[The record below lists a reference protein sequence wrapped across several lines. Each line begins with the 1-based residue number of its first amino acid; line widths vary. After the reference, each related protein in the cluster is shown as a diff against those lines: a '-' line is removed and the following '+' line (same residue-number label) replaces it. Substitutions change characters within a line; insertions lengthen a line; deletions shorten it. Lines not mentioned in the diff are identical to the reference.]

1 MTTAW
6 LSQQRLSELVARFSR
21 ARIAV
26 VGDFFLDKYLDVDP
40 LLQEHSVETGR
51 TAHQVVRIRTSP
63 GCAGTILC
71 NLASLGAGTLYA
83 VGLRGDDG
91 EGYQLE
97 KDLGK
102 LGCHSEHLHVE
113 KDGYTPTYLKP
124 RNLRDPSLAGEHDR
138 YDTKRRVAT
147 PDAAAER
154 IVQSLDVLLPKV
166 DAVMIMDQV
175 EEANR
180 GVVTDRVRE
189 ALNERAVSHA
199 GVHFVAD
206 SRRRIRQFRRMTIKP
221 NQFETVGHD
230 LPRPE
235 DEVDGTALRNA
246 AERLRREVE
255 GPVVVSCGRRGMLV
269 LDHQWTQVPG
279 VQLEGAIDSTGAGD
293 SASAGLLMSLCAGSE
308 LAEAAVVANLAA
320 SITIQQLATTGVA
333 RPDEL
338 ADRLALWQQ
347 QQGNSPQ
354 EGVP

>member
-1 MTTAW
+1 MNTAR
-6 LSQQRLSELVARFSR
+6 LPQQRLSELVARFSR

-63 GCAGTILC
+63 GCAGTIMC

-102 LGCHSEHLHVE
+102 LGCNSEHLHVE
-113 KDGYTPTYLKP
+113 SGWYTPTYLKP

-138 YDTKRRVAT
+138 YDTKSRVAT
-147 PDAAAER
+147 PAAASER
-154 IVQSLDVLLPKV
+154 IVDSLDVLLPHV
-166 DAVMIMDQV
+166 DAVMVMDQV
-175 EEANR
+175 EETNR

-189 ALNERAVSHA
+189 ALNKCAASQA

-206 SRRRIRQFRRMTIKP
+206 SRRRIRQFRRMIVKP

-235 DEVDGTALRNA
+235 DDVDRTELRQA
-246 AERLRREVE
+246 TERLRSEVE
-255 GPVVVSCGRRGMLV
+255 GPVVVSCGCRGMLV
-269 LDHQWTQVPG
+269 LDRQWAQVPG
-279 VQLEGAIDSTGAGD
+279 VQLEGTIDSTGAGD
-293 SASAGLLMSLCAGSE
+293 SASAGLLMALCAGGD
-308 LAEAAVVANLAA
+308 LAEAAIVANLVA
-320 SITIQQLATTGVA
+320 SLTIQQLATTGVA

-338 ADRLALWQQ
+338 AGRLALWHQ
-347 QQGNSPQ
+347 QQGISPQ
-354 EGVP
+354 ESAP